1 MRNKSDKFRLYPNK
15 EQSVF
20 LAKCFGC
27 SRFVYNHFLRL
38 TTDVYA
44 ESKKS
49 LRYKEWAKLLTD
61 LKSEFEWLKEVN
73 SQALQQTLKDL
84 ESAFVRFFK
93 KLGGFPNFKK
103 KSNRQSFRIPQ
114 YFSIDSNGFL
124 RLPKMTPI
132 KMVIHREILG
142 TPKNVTI
149 SKTPSG
155 KYYASIVTE
164 QDIPSAPLNGEQCG
178 GRVPRHKGGSAVGGF
193 PDLRQLPST
202 ANPEGDKIG
211 LELGIK
217 EFAITS
223 KGEKFEK
230 PRYFQKSL
238 RRLKIRQRRLSR
250 KTKGSNNRNKARLV
264 VAKIHEKVAN
274 QRQDYQHKI
283 SLKLVSENQ
292 RISAESLNIK
302 GMVKNR
308 KLAKQISDVAW
319 GNFLTMLEYKGDI
332 YGCEIHYVDRLFPS
346 SKRCS
351 NCGYIKQDLTLTIR
365 EWECPECKSF
375 WDRDI
380 NAALNLMLFS
390 ESKIPLEEGKST
402 PDQLVERLG
411 MNRDT
416 GSGQEATGAA

>member
-1 MRNKSDKFRLYPNK
+1 MGNKAYKFRLYPNK
-15 EQSVF
+15 EQSAF

-44 ESKKS
+44 DSKKS

-61 LKSEFEWLKEVN
+61 LKSDFEWLKEVN
-73 SQALQQTLKDL
+73 SQSLQQTLKDL

-103 KSNRQSFRIPQ
+103 KSNRQSFRVPQ
-114 YFSIDSNGFL
+114 HFLIDNNGFL
-124 RLPKMTPI
+124 KLPKMTPI

-155 KYYASIVTE
+155 KYYASIVSE
-164 QDIPSAPLNGEQCG
+164 QDIPHAPLNG
-178 GRVPRHKGGSAVGGF
+178 
-193 PDLRQLPST
+193 
-202 ANPEGDKIG
+202 DKIG
-211 LELGIK
+211 VDLGLK

-223 KGEKFEK
+223 KGEKFEN

-238 RRLKIRQRRLSR
+238 RRLKIRQKRLSR
-250 KTKGSNNRNKARLV
+250 KQKASSNRSKARLV

-283 SLKLVSENQ
+283 SRKLVSENQ

-332 YGCEIHYVDRLFPS
+332 YGCEVHYVDRFFPS

-351 NCGYIKQDLTLTIR
+351 NCGYIKQDLTLAIR
-365 EWECPECKSF
+365 EWRCPECSKI

-380 NAALNLMLFS
+380 NAALNLMLFMK
-390 ESKIPLEEGKST
+390 SKIPLEEGKFT

-416 GSGQEATGAA
+416 SSGQEATGAA

>member
-1 MRNKSDKFRLYPNK
+1 MVNKAYKFRLYPNQ
-15 EQSVF
+15 EQSAF

-49 LRYKEWAKLLTD
+49 LRYKQWANLLTD

-73 SQALQQTLKDL
+73 SQSLQQTLKDL
-84 ESAFVRFFK
+84 ESAFVRFFQ
-93 KLGGFPNFKK
+93 KLGGFPNLKK
-103 KSNRQSFRIPQ
+103 KSNRQSFRVPQ
-114 YFSIDSNGFL
+114 HFSLDSNGFL
-124 RLPKMTPI
+124 KLPKMSPL
-132 KMVIHREILG
+132 KMVIHRKILG

-164 QDIPSAPLNGEQCG
+164 LGIPHAPL
-178 GRVPRHKGGSAVGGF
+178 H
-193 PDLRQLPST
+193 
-202 ANPEGDKIG
+202 GDKIG
-211 LELGIK
+211 LDLGLK

-223 KGEKFEK
+223 IGEKFEN

-250 KTKGSNNRNKARLV
+250 KTKGSNNRNFSRLNVAR
-264 VAKIHEKVAN
+264 IHEKVAN

-283 SLKLVSENQ
+283 SLKLVCENQ
-292 RISAESLNIK
+292 SISAESLNIK

-332 YGCEIHYVDRLFPS
+332 YGCEVHYVDKFFPS

-351 NCGYIKQDLTLTIR
+351 NCGYIKQDLTLAIR
-365 EWECPECKSF
+365 EWECPECKMF
-375 WDRDI
+375 WDRDV

-390 ESKIPLEEGKST
+390 ESVFKSKSYGHPKRTGEGDNSLRLSAKIPLEEGKST

-416 GSGQEATGAA
+416 GSGQEATGVA

>member
-1 MRNKSDKFRLYPNK
+1 
-15 EQSVF
+15 
-20 LAKCFGC
+20 
-27 SRFVYNHFLRL
+27 
-38 TTDVYA
+38 
-44 ESKKS
+44 
-49 LRYKEWAKLLTD
+49 
-61 LKSEFEWLKEVN
+61 
-73 SQALQQTLKDL
+73 
-84 ESAFVRFFK
+84 
-93 KLGGFPNFKK
+93 
-103 KSNRQSFRIPQ
+103 
-114 YFSIDSNGFL
+114 
-124 RLPKMTPI
+124 MTPI
-132 KMVIHREILG
+132 KMVIHREVLG

-164 QDIPSAPLNGEQCG
+164 VDIPHAPLN
-178 GRVPRHKGGSAVGGF
+178 
-193 PDLRQLPST
+193 
-202 ANPEGDKIG
+202 GDKIG
-211 LELGIK
+211 LDLGLK

-223 KGEKFEK
+223 KGEKFENPK
-230 PRYFQKSL
+230 YFQKSL
-238 RRLKIRQRRLSR
+238 RRLQIRQRRLSR
-250 KTKGSNNRNKARLV
+250 KSKGSHSRSKARLV
-264 VAKIHEKVAN
+264 VAKIHAKVQN

-332 YGCEIHYVDRLFPS
+332 YGCEVHYVDRFFPS

-351 NCGYIKQDLTLTIR
+351 KCGYIKQDLTLAIR
-365 EWECPECKSF
+365 EWNCPECQSF

-390 ESKIPLEEGKST
+390 ELKIPLEEGKST

-416 GSGQEATGAA
+416 GSGQEATG

>member
-1 MRNKSDKFRLYPNK
+1 MDKYCIVSTIGNKAYKFRLYPNK
-15 EQSVF
+15 EQSAF
-20 LAKCFGC
+20 LAKCFVC

-49 LRYKEWAKLLTD
+49 LRYKEWAKLLTG

-93 KLGGFPNFKK
+93 KLGGFPNFKN
-103 KSNRQSFRIPQ
+103 KSNRQSFTVPQ
-114 YFSIDSNGFL
+114 HFSIDTNGFL

-155 KYYASIVTE
+155 KYYASIVAE
-164 QDIPSAPLNGEQCG
+164 QDLPHAPLN
-178 GRVPRHKGGSAVGGF
+178 
-193 PDLRQLPST
+193 
-202 ANPEGDKIG
+202 GDKIG
-211 LELGIK
+211 LDLGLK

-223 KGEKFEK
+223 KGDKFEN

-238 RRLKIRQRRLSR
+238 RRLKIRQRRLTR
-250 KTKGSNNRNKARLV
+250 KASCSNNRNKARLV

-302 GMVKNR
+302 GMVNNR
-308 KLAKQISDVAW
+308 KLAKQISDVSW

-332 YGCEIHYVDRLFPS
+332 YGCEVHYVDRFFPS
-346 SKRCS
+346 SNRCS
-351 NCGYIKQDLTLTIR
+351 NCGYIKQDLTLAIR

-402 PDQLVERLG
+402 PDLLVARLG

>member
-1 MRNKSDKFRLYPNK
+1 MGNKAYKFRIYPNT
-15 EQSVF
+15 EQAAF

-27 SRFVYNHFLRL
+27 SRFVYNHFLRV

-44 ESKKS
+44 EFKKS
-49 LRYKEWAKLLTD
+49 LRYKEWAKLLVT
-61 LKSEFEWLKEVN
+61 LKSEFEWLSEVN
-73 SQALQQTLKDL
+73 SQSLQQTLKDL
-84 ESAFVRFFK
+84 ESAFTRFFK

-103 KSNRQSFRIPQ
+103 KNSQQSFRVPQ
-114 YFSIDSNGFL
+114 HFSMDENGFL
-124 RLPKMTPI
+124 KIPKMTPI
-132 KMVIHREILG
+132 KIVIHRPILG

-149 SKTPSG
+149 SRTPSG

-164 QDIPSAPLNGEQCG
+164 QDIPHAPLN
-178 GRVPRHKGGSAVGGF
+178 
-193 PDLRQLPST
+193 
-202 ANPEGDKIG
+202 GDKIG
-211 LELGIK
+211 LDLGLK

-223 KGEKFEK
+223 LGQKFEN

-238 RRLKIRQRRLSR
+238 RRLKIRQRRLS
-250 KTKGSNNRNKARLV
+250 KKYKGSSNRNKARLT

-274 QRQDYQHKI
+274 HRRDYQHKI
-283 SLKLVSENQ
+283 SLKLTCENQ
-292 RISAESLNIK
+292 AISVESMNIK

-332 YGCEIHYVDRLFPS
+332 YGCEIRYVDRFFPS

-351 NCGYIKQDLTLTIR
+351 NCGYIKEDLTLAVR
-365 EWECPECKSF
+365 EWKCPECKSF

-390 ESKIPLEEGKST
+390 ESKIPLEEGKFT
-402 PDQLVERLG
+402 PDQPVERLG
-411 MNRDT
+411 MSRSS
-416 GSGQEATGAA
+416 GSGQEAPSVA

>member
-1 MRNKSDKFRLYPNK
+1 MGNKAYKFRIYPNR
-15 EQSVF
+15 EQSAF

-27 SRFVYNHFLRL
+27 SRFVYNHFLRV

-49 LRYKEWAKLLTD
+49 LRYKEWAKLLVV
-61 LKSEFEWLKEVN
+61 LKSEFEWLTEVN
-73 SQALQQTLKDL
+73 SQSLQQTLKDL
-84 ESAFVRFFK
+84 ESAFTRFFK

-103 KSNRQSFRIPQ
+103 RSNRQSFRVPQ
-114 YFSIDSNGFL
+114 HFSIDVNGFL
-124 RLPKMTPI
+124 KLPKMTPI
-132 KMVIHREILG
+132 KMVLHREILG

-164 QDIPSAPLNGEQCG
+164 LDIAHAPLNGE
-178 GRVPRHKGGSAVGGF
+178 
-193 PDLRQLPST
+193 
-202 ANPEGDKIG
+202 KIG
-211 LELGIK
+211 LDLGLK

-223 KGEKFEK
+223 SGEKFENPK
-230 PRYFQKSL
+230 YLHSSL

-250 KTKGSNNRNKARLV
+250 KQKGSSNRKKSRLR
-264 VAKIHEKVAN
+264 VAKVHDKVQN

-283 SLKLVSENQ
+283 SFKLVSENQ
-292 RISAESLNIK
+292 TISCEDLYIK

-332 YGCEIHYVDRLFPS
+332 YGCEIRYVDRFFPS

-351 NCGYIKQDLTLTIR
+351 NCGYIKEDLTLAIR
-365 EWECPECKSF
+365 EWQCPECSRI
-375 WDRDI
+375 WDRDV
-380 NAALNLMLFS
+380 NAALNLILFS
-390 ESKIPLEEGKST
+390 ESKIPLEEGKYT
-402 PDQLVERLG
+402 PEQPVERLG
-411 MNRDT
+411 ITRN
-416 GSGQEATGAA
+416 SG

>member
-1 MRNKSDKFRLYPNK
+1 MGNKAYKFRLYPNK
-15 EQSVF
+15 EQSAF

-44 ESKKS
+44 QEKKS
-49 LRYKEWAKLLTD
+49 LRYKEWAKLLTG

-103 KSNRQSFRIPQ
+103 KSNRQSFRVPQ
-114 YFSIDSNGFL
+114 HFLIDNDGFL

-132 KMVIHREILG
+132 KIVIHREILG

-164 QDIPSAPLNGEQCG
+164 QDIPHAPLN
-178 GRVPRHKGGSAVGGF
+178 
-193 PDLRQLPST
+193 
-202 ANPEGDKIG
+202 GDKIG
-211 LELGIK
+211 LDLGLK

-223 KGEKFEK
+223 KGEKFEN

-250 KTKGSNNRNKARLV
+250 KQKAASNRSKARLV
-264 VAKIHEKVAN
+264 VAKIHEKVTN

-308 KLAKQISDVAW
+308 KLAKQISDVGW

-332 YGCEIHYVDRLFPS
+332 YGCDVHYVDRFFPS

-351 NCGYIKQDLTLTIR
+351 NCGYIKQDLTLAIR
-365 EWECPECKSF
+365 EWECPECRKF

-390 ESKIPLEEGKST
+390 ELKIPLEEGKST

-416 GSGQEATGAA
+416 GSGQEATGLA

>member
-1 MRNKSDKFRLYPNK
+1 MGNKAYKFRLYPNK
-15 EQSVF
+15 EQSAF

-49 LRYKEWAKLLTD
+49 LRYKEWAKLLTG

-73 SQALQQTLKDL
+73 SQSLQQTLKDL
-84 ESAFVRFFK
+84 EPAFVRFFK

-103 KSNRQSFRIPQ
+103 KSNRQSFRVPQ
-114 YFSIDSNGFL
+114 HFLIDNNGFL
-124 RLPKMTPI
+124 KLPKITPI

-164 QDIPSAPLNGEQCG
+164 QDIPHAPLN
-178 GRVPRHKGGSAVGGF
+178 
-193 PDLRQLPST
+193 
-202 ANPEGDKIG
+202 GDKIG
-211 LELGIK
+211 LDLGLK
-217 EFAITS
+217 EFACSS
-223 KGEKFEK
+223 KGEKFEN
-230 PRYFQKSL
+230 PQYFQKSL
-238 RRLKIRQRRLSR
+238 RRLHIKQRRVSR
-250 KTKGSNNRNKARLV
+250 KNKGSSNRSKARLV

-308 KLAKQISDVAW
+308 KLAKHLCDVAW

-332 YGCEIHYVDRLFPS
+332 YGCEVHYVDRFFPS

-351 NCGYIKQDLTLTIR
+351 NCGYIKQDLTLSIR

-402 PDQLVERLG
+402 PDQLVVRLG
-411 MNRDT
+411 MNRNT
-416 GSGQEATGAA
+416 GSGQEATGVA

>member
-1 MRNKSDKFRLYPNK
+1 MGNKAYKFRLYPNK
-15 EQSVF
+15 EQSAF

-38 TTDVYA
+38 TTDIYA
-44 ESKKS
+44 QAKKS
-49 LRYKEWAKLLTD
+49 LRYKEWAKLLTG

-103 KSNRQSFRIPQ
+103 KSNRQSFRVPQ
-114 YFSIDSNGFL
+114 HFLIDNDGFL

-132 KMVIHREILG
+132 KIVIHREILG

-164 QDIPSAPLNGEQCG
+164 QDIPYAPLN
-178 GRVPRHKGGSAVGGF
+178 
-193 PDLRQLPST
+193 
-202 ANPEGDKIG
+202 GDKIG
-211 LELGIK
+211 LDLGLK
-217 EFAITS
+217 EFVITS
-223 KGEKFEK
+223 KGEKFEN

-250 KTKGSNNRNKARLV
+250 KQKASSNRSKARLV
-264 VAKIHEKVAN
+264 VAKIHEKVTN

-308 KLAKQISDVAW
+308 KLAKQISDVGW

-332 YGCEIHYVDRLFPS
+332 YGCEVHYVDRFFPS

-351 NCGYIKQDLTLTIR
+351 NCGYIKQDLTLAIR
-365 EWECPECKSF
+365 EWECPECRKF

-390 ESKIPLEEGKST
+390 ELKIPLEEGKYT
-402 PDQLVERLG
+402 PDQLVARLG

>member
-1 MRNKSDKFRLYPNK
+1 MYSKQYGKQGLQIQNLSKHRKAA
-15 EQSVF
+15 F

-27 SRFVYNHFLRL
+27 SRFVYNHFLRV

-44 ESKKS
+44 EFKKS
-49 LRYKEWAKLLTD
+49 LRYKEWAKLLVT
-61 LKSEFEWLKEVN
+61 LKSEFEWLSEVN
-73 SQALQQTLKDL
+73 SQSLQQTLKDL
-84 ESAFVRFFK
+84 ESAFTRFFK

-103 KSNRQSFRIPQ
+103 KSNRQSFRVPQ
-114 YFSIDSNGFL
+114 HFSIDENGFL
-124 RLPKMTPI
+124 KLPKMTPI

-149 SKTPSG
+149 SKTPFG

-164 QDIPSAPLNGEQCG
+164 LDIPHALLNG
-178 GRVPRHKGGSAVGGF
+178 
-193 PDLRQLPST
+193 
-202 ANPEGDKIG
+202 NKIG
-211 LELGIK
+211 LDLGLK
-217 EFAITS
+217 EFVITS
-223 KGEKFEK
+223 KGEKFEN

-238 RRLKIRQRRLSR
+238 RRFKIRQRRLSR
-250 KTKGSNNRNKARLV
+250 KKGSNNRNKARLT

-274 QRQDYQHKI
+274 QRLDYQHKI
-283 SLKLVSENQ
+283 SLKLTSENQ

-332 YGCEIHYVDRLFPS
+332 YGCEIHYVDRFFPS

-351 NCGYIKQDLTLTIR
+351 NCGYIKQDLRLSIR

-390 ESKIPLEEGKST
+390 ESKIPLEDGKFT

-411 MNRDT
+411 MSRSS
-416 GSGQEATGAA
+416 GSGQEALSEA